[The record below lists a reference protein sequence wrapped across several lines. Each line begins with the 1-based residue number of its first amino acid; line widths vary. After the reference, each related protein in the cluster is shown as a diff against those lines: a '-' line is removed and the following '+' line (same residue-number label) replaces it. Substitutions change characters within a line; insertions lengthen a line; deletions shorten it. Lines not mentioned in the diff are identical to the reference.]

1 VIAEALVEDG
11 TKQVNRLDLR
21 PGLPERSSSCMG
33 LLQAGLPPL
42 LQLRGVP
49 CEA

>member
-1 VIAEALVEDG
+1 MIAEALVEDG
-11 TKQVNRLDLR
+11 TEQVNRLDFR

-33 LLQAGLPPL
+33 LLQAGLAPL
-42 LQLRGVP
+42 LQLRGVR